1 MGLVDLYLEGV
12 IFVGTIGGR
21 GREGKDVVGTC
32 VTKAACDPV
41 GYVVAGGQ
49 DSTPTLR
56 GESPQGKA
64 ADSDT
69 QSPRASLDL
78 ASKVHAKTQSTPRVS
93 IQEIHFAQRRQC
105 AKEQSRAL
113 LQVSFGYLV
122 GVRAPGEP

>member
-49 DSTPTLR
+49 DPGPALR
-56 GESPQGKA
+56 RKNLQCEA

-69 QSPRASLDL
+69 
-78 ASKVHAKTQSTPRVS
+78 
-93 IQEIHFAQRRQC
+93 
-105 AKEQSRAL
+105 
-113 LQVSFGYLV
+113 
-122 GVRAPGEP
+122 